1 MTRLVRALRGATV
14 ISIAWG
20 IAWIFVGALIWLV
33 IRVVSPEDIA
43 PGEGPERAL
52 PILGLVGLLSG
63 FGFAALLALAER
75 RNRLETLSL
84 SRVALW
90 GLLGSAAIPLL
101 MGTDGSMG
109 WVTGPMGAI
118 FAAASVAI
126 ARRAKAHDQTVPRSA

>member
-14 ISIAWG
+14 IGIAWG
-20 IAWIFVGALIWLV
+20 FAWILVGALIWLV

-63 FGFAALLALAER
+63 LGFAALLALAER

-84 SRVALW
+84 PRVALW

-109 WVTGPMGAI
+109 WVTGPMGAV

-126 ARRAKAHDQTVPRSA
+126 ARRASRSDVASHG

>member
-1 MTRLVRALRGATV
+1 MTRLVRTLRGATV
-14 ISIAWG
+14 IGIAWG
-20 IAWIFVGALIWLV
+20 FAWILVGALIWLV

-75 RNRLETLSL
+75 RNRLETLAL
-84 SRVALW
+84 PRVALW

-101 MGTDGSMG
+101 IGTDGSMG
-109 WVTGPMGAI
+109 WVTGPMGAV

-126 ARRAKAHDQTVPRSA
+126 ARRASRLDVASHG